1 MPRRG
6 VKRQRLIARDG
17 SESPPS
23 TTLKLSEVQ
32 GEDPWTT
39 KSKKPKMQMY
49 ADTVGEKSS
58 AKQRIFGSIKRQV
71 PNRPRTEIFEEETS
85 EPEIDDSY
93 VDARE
98 KLKSIRVKAASF
110 DTPSNAGRS
119 NIFGS
124 GGKKS
129 NIRDR
134 LGPGKSYDGYQSGD
148 SLERD
153 TGADLDPYNNSD
165 KIQIRVTHSDNEDEQ
180 STRREN
186 RKDRNNDEA
195 MEEDVDAH
203 RDLDLRD
210 RRQQR
215 KSSPP
220 KEQIKDL
227 RSKISSEVVKIKTEK
242 AEEDRRMRENR

>member
-39 KSKKPKMQMY
+39 KSKKPRMQMY

-124 GGKKS
+124 GEKAQDVNGEHDKKGLS
-129 NIRDR
+129 SFLKCGLANKDAI
-134 LGPGKSYDGYQSGD
+134 QMCIT
-148 SLERD
+148 SL
-153 TGADLDPYNNSD
+153 NNVM
-165 KIQIRVTHSDNEDEQ
+165 RY
-180 STRREN
+180 
-186 RKDRNNDEA
+186 
-195 MEEDVDAH
+195 
-203 RDLDLRD
+203 
-210 RRQQR
+210 
-215 KSSPP
+215 
-220 KEQIKDL
+220 
-227 RSKISSEVVKIKTEK
+227 
-242 AEEDRRMRENR
+242 AEEDFAKQISLNTGDTDKYPPSSTSYVYANYQDIGIPFYDLEQCLEDKKYFSALDKKITDLKNNHQ